1 MHAAAGDF
9 RVEVCFR
16 TGVDRVEVTFAGLS
30 TIYINGPGCYTG
42 TTVLSSG
49 WTSGQKS
56 VQVKAYAS
64 SGYALPTS
72 AAFNSRICVNPCSP
86 NTTFLPAGT
95 TTYTYTGTATH
106 TSYDTYN
113 VHEIAWSGDGQLLA
127 AAPTVTSTA
136 AVSGTARTGQAL
148 TGSVTFTGGP
158 TPTETYQWYRCT
170 STGAATSS
178 VPVDCTAINGA
189 TAKPYTATA
198 DDAGSYLRFAATASN
213 ASGNVTSVSAATGL
227 VGVASPT
234 GVDLTTS
241 SDTGSSSTD
250 DTTKDDTPNITVTGT
265 LAGASVTVTAQ
276 KAGSADVSCNFVATG
291 TSGSCDLS
299 TLVDGSWTI
308 SAVQAIGTTVS
319 SATAGLPVTVDTTP
333 TSARTPDLAA
343 SSDSGSS
350 NSDEITNDNT
360 PTVNVA
366 GVTGTAVVTA
376 TKDGVSVTCT
386 VSAGACTLGTLSD
399 GNWSIT
405 VAETDAAGNVSTT
418 AAPLSIT
425 VDTTAPTVA
434 LTSDPPAGSHAS
446 RSSFSVTATFSEP
459 VTGFS
464 STVDITKGGTS
475 STWTVASS
483 TGSGTSYQFGVS
495 SGSPSSGTLTLQVAA
510 GAATDAA
517 GNSSSISTVWTSSI
531 VSAVPVNSA
540 VPTVSGSTLSGSVL
554 TATNGTW
561 NDQGDASPTTSHK
574 WQYLD
579 PSTSTWTDIAGATGA
594 TFTVPESLFGRQLRV
609 GALRTNVVGPSL
621 SYAFSSATSAVTLG
635 PASNSVAPSISG
647 RVAPGETLTATTG
660 TWTGGQNTYAY
671 QWNLN
676 GSPVTGATSASYTVA
691 PGDPAG
697 TLSVTVTA
705 TNGNAA
711 PVSQSSVGTPSRPV
725 ITAVTPADGQLSVAF
740 TPGATNGS
748 SVTGYVAEA
757 TAAGV
762 TVAQSCPSSPC
773 VITGLTGGTSY
784 SVVVRAVTA
793 TVTGPDSIPSSGT
806 PTASAPS
813 APSITAAEATETRG
827 SVRVTFTPG
836 STNGAV
842 VSGYRVTATA
852 TDGST
857 VTATCASSPCNV
869 TGLSDGKTYTFTMS
883 AVANVSGVPGVGVAS
898 SSAPEVRLPAAQTV
912 SFVDITD
919 RVLGSG
925 AVGVSVSATSGLS
938 VTLTSD
944 TPAVCTVSGTTVTLL
959 SAGTC
964 TLRANQGGNTSY
976 YSASATESFE
986 VGPVPRPSSLPAPV
1000 KQLIVPS
1007 LVNKKARTIDVT
1019 AVIGAYPAEKAP
1031 EFVVFVVKDKS
1042 GKVIDRVSVPLPSGA
1057 DRVVGTIPALRP
1069 GDTVSTY
1076 TRNSVGIGGGKGLGA
1091 SLVRSRFVAVTKVL
1105 PSGRPVLAGKKVVDA
1120 IIFEPAND
1128 ALDAADFVLLNK
1140 MVSYVRSNG
1149 GQVLIVGFARQ
1160 NGVDSAA
1167 FLKDLSL
1174 RRARNVAKYLSDRG
1188 VRVWIRYDG
1197 FGAATKAI
1205 GNPKDRKVEIRW
1217 VSDLSEVSASGVTP
1231 H

>member
-30 TIYINGPGCYTG
+30 TIYISGPGCYVG
-42 TTVLSSG
+42 TTVFSSG

-64 SGYALPTS
+64 AGYALPTS
-72 AAFNSRICVNPCSP
+72 AAFNSRICVNPCTP

-95 TTYTYTGTATH
+95 TVHTYTGTATH
-106 TSYDTYN
+106 TSYDNFY
-113 VHEIAWSGDGQLLA
+113 VHEIAWSGNGQLLA

-170 STGAATSS
+170 STGVATST
-178 VPVDCTAINGA
+178 VPGDCTAISGA
-189 TAKPYTATA
+189 TSKPYTATS

-213 ASGNVTSVSAATGL
+213 ASGSVTSVSAASGL
-227 VGVASPT
+227 VGVAAPSA
-234 GVDLTTS
+234 VDLTAS
-241 SDTGSSSTD
+241 SDTGSSSSD
-250 DTTKDDTPNITVTGT
+250 DITKDDTPNITVTGT

-276 KAGSADVSCNFVATG
+276 KTGSADVSCTFVATG
-291 TSGSCDLS
+291 TSGTCDLG
-299 TLVDGSWTI
+299 TLGDGSWTI
-308 SAVQAIGTTVS
+308 SAAQTVGTTVS

-333 TSARTPDLAA
+333 TAARTPDLAA

-350 NSDEITNDNT
+350 SSDDITNDST
-360 PTVNVA
+360 PTISVA

-376 TKDGVSVTCT
+376 TKDGVNVTCT

-418 AAPLSIT
+418 PVPLSVT

-434 LTSDPPAGSHAS
+434 LTSDPPAGSYAT
-446 RSSFSVTATFSEP
+446 RSAFSVTATFSEP

-464 STVDITKGGTS
+464 SAVDITKGGTS
-475 STWTVASS
+475 STWTVAAS
-483 TGSGTSYQFGVS
+483 TGSGTGYQFDVS
-495 SGSPSSGTLTLQVAA
+495 SGTPTSGTLTLQVAA

-517 GNSSSISTVWTSSI
+517 GNSSAVSTVWTSSI
-531 VSAVPVNSA
+531 VASVPVNSA

-594 TFTVPESLFGRQLRV
+594 TFSVPESLFGRQLRV
-609 GALRTNVVGPSL
+609 GVLRTNVVGPSL
-621 SYAFSSATSAVTLG
+621 SYAFSTATSAVTLG
-635 PASNSVAPSISG
+635 PASNTVAPVISG
-647 RVAPGETLTATTG
+647 RVAPGETLTASTG
-660 TWTGGQNTYAY
+660 TWTGGQNSYSY

-676 GSPVTGATSASYTVA
+676 GSPITGATSASYTVA
-691 PGDPAG
+691 AGDPAG

-711 PVSQSSVGTPSRPV
+711 PVSQSSQGTPSRPV

-748 SVTGYVAEA
+748 TVTGYVAEA
-757 TAAGV
+757 TAGGV
-762 TVAQSCPSSPC
+762 TVTQSCSSSPC

-784 SVVVRAVTA
+784 AVVVRAVTA
-793 TVTGPDSIPSSGT
+793 TVTGPDSLPSSGT
-806 PTASAPS
+806 PTASAPA
-813 APSITAAEATETRG
+813 APAITAAEATDTRG
-827 SVRVTFTPG
+827 SARITFTPG

-852 TDGST
+852 ADGST
-857 VTATCASSPCNV
+857 VTATCTSSPCTV
-869 TGLSDGKTYTFTMS
+869 TGLSDGKTYSFTMS
-883 AVANVSGVPGVGVAS
+883 AVANVSGVPGVGVS
-898 SSAPEVRLPAAQTV
+898 STSAPEVRLPAAQTV
-912 SFVDITD
+912 AFADILD

-925 AVGVSVSATSGLS
+925 PVSVSVSATSGLS

-959 SAGTC
+959 GAGTC
-964 TLRANQGGNTSY
+964 TLRANQAGDTSY
-976 YSASATESFE
+976 YSASGTESFE
-986 VGPVPRPSSLPAPV
+986 VGPAPRPGSLPAPV

-1007 LVNKKARTIDVT
+1007 LVNKKAKTMDVT

-1042 GKVIDRVSVPLPSGA
+1042 GKVIDKVSVPLPSGA
-1057 DRVVGTIPALRP
+1057 DRLVGTIPALRP

-1091 SLVRSRFVAVTKVL
+1091 SLVRSRFVAVTKIL

-1128 ALDAADFVLLNK
+1128 ALDAPDFVLLKK

-1217 VSDLSEVSASGVTP
+1217 VSDLGEVSASGVTP